1 VIKKP
6 TMASRTRNQV
16 NMGKGFNPFRELA
29 EAKEENKIDR
39 DFKSSRSGSIP
50 ENPFPNDGTWGD
62 PWSSDPWSTE
72 PSSFQPDQWSRT
84 PELMETSFDSSM
96 QHSSASGKAEP
107 LETSFESAF
116 QFSSESGKAEPLD
129 SSFESTFQFSDPS
142 QSRASSDLSLQYS
155 ESALEGE
162 DRQKAPVSTP
172 LDPFDDRAFASNRPF
187 LSDSDAFMKL
197 SPPREAQ
204 HKMGI
209 RLEERLS
216 ISFDDLS
223 PDPTCRVIGFIY
235 VSGPNETR

>member
-1 VIKKP
+1 VIEKAA
-6 TMASRTRNQV
+6 MASRTRNQV
-16 NMGKGFNPFRELA
+16 DMGKGFNPFRELA
-29 EAKEENKIDR
+29 EAKEENKSDH
-39 DFKSSRSGSIP
+39 DFKSFRSSSIP

-116 QFSSESGKAEPLD
+116 QY
-129 SSFESTFQFSDPS
+129 SDPS
-142 QSRASSDLSLQYS
+142 QTRASTDLSLQYS

-162 DRQKAPVSTP
+162 DRQKAPVSAS
-172 LDPFDDRAFASNRPF
+172 LDPFHGGGFASNRPF

-197 SPPREAQ
+197 SPPRQAQ
-204 HKMGI
+204 HKVGI

-235 VSGPNETR
+235 VSVPNEMR